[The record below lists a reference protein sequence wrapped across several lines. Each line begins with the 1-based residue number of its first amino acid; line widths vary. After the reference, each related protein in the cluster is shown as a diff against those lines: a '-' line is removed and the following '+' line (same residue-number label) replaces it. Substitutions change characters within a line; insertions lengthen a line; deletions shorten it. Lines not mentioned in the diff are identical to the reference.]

1 MAEFFRWKA
10 NELVIDVRIQTRASR
25 DKIGEIVQDRLKIY
39 LTAIPI
45 DGKANNSLRKFLGKQ
60 FKTAPSNIKIVSG
73 LTSRDKRIIIGNPQS
88 LPALIPPKES

>member
-39 LTAIPI
+39 LTAIPM